1 VIGKRLSGVADVRQ
15 RWRDCL
21 DVLAA
26 KRSSGRRYASWRD
39 FAARLGLVPKQM
51 SSGDCTILGG
61 ITKPGNRYLRTLF
74 MQGARVILLR
84 SANWAKHSSGLWLTA
99 AAATLTP

>member
-1 VIGKRLSGVADVRQ
+1 
-15 RWRDCL
+15 
-21 DVLAA
+21 
-26 KRSSGRRYASWRD
+26 
-39 FAARLGLVPKQM
+39 M
-51 SSGDCTILGG
+51 SSGDFTIVGG
-61 ITKPGNRYLRTLF
+61 ITKRGNRYLRTLF